1 MSSRQL
7 PEGVGSSCWINN
19 RLVGLT
25 NLCSGGREGGKL
37 ELATLEMLQVGGLLV
52 LAEKFQ
58 D

>member
-7 PEGVGSSCWINN
+7 QEGGGA
-19 RLVGLT
+19 VGLT